1 MPWDSGC
8 AVRQISP
15 DFEHASVLNGKSFQ
29 VMTQTERV
37 LTMQHVTRWQIQPSL
52 KYDMLSFLSA
62 LTADPF
68 YLRYYQA
75 EYDLFASRFTVEVR
89 QALDDLRQKIKGA
102 GNLVG
107 PMLAYVFSIT
117 QDETPDA
124 LLLRLDD
131 PDPIKQFLIQRKS
144 EEQYGLFESVFDELR
159 VIFNFFRDVDFPGY
173 WLGEIEPRVRA
184 RIAEIEASL
193 PQYDIVPVVEQCLGF
208 ALPSDQVT
216 VYMIYFCR
224 PHGVSITGGCFLT
237 DIAYP
242 FSIVMQNAIHE
253 MMHPPYQWDNDTE
266 LRVALE
272 LLRQDAF
279 FMDKVENHN
288 PDFGYNSFEGLLEED
303 IVQALDQIICDHF
316 DVGHKDARTRFKRAD
331 DGIHVLAIVLYEHLR
346 ALDFVRSGRSIRA
359 VLLDLA
365 QEGFFSPGALQ
376 AAYDALYAD
385 FVEDP
390 ALAGL
395 R

>member
-1 MPWDSGC
+1 
-8 AVRQISP
+8 
-15 DFEHASVLNGKSFQ
+15 
-29 VMTQTERV
+29 
-37 LTMQHVTRWQIQPSL
+37 MQRVTRWHIQPSL

-68 YLRYYQA
+68 YLHYYQA
-75 EYDLFASRFTVEVR
+75 EYDLFAPRFTVEVR
-89 QALDDLRQKIKGA
+89 QALDDLRRKIKGA

-107 PMLAYVFSIT
+107 PMLAYMFSIS
-117 QDETPDA
+117 QDETLDA
-124 LLLRLDD
+124 LLARLDD
-131 PDPIKQFLIQRKS
+131 PGPIKQFITQRRG
-144 EEQYGLFESVFDELR
+144 EEDYGLFESVFDELR

-173 WLGEIEPRVRA
+173 WLAEIEPRVTA

-193 PQYDIVPVVEQCLGF
+193 SRYDIVPVIEQCLGF

-266 LRVALE
+266 LRAALE
-272 LLRQDAF
+272 PLRRDVF

-288 PDFGYNSFEGLLEED
+288 QDFGYNSFEGLLEED

-331 DGIHVLAIVLYEHLR
+331 DGIHVLAIVLYERLR
-346 ALDFVRSGRSIRA
+346 ALDFVRSGRSIRT

-385 FVEDP
+385 FVDDP

>member
-1 MPWDSGC
+1 
-8 AVRQISP
+8 
-15 DFEHASVLNGKSFQ
+15 
-29 VMTQTERV
+29 
-37 LTMQHVTRWQIQPSL
+37 MQRVTRWHIQPSL

-68 YLRYYQA
+68 YLHYYQA
-75 EYDLFASRFTVEVR
+75 EYDLFAPRFTVEVR

-107 PMLAYVFSIT
+107 PMLAYMFSIT
-117 QDETPDA
+117 HDENLDE
-124 LLLRLDD
+124 LLARLDD
-131 PDPIKQFLIQRKS
+131 PDPIKQFITHRRG
-144 EEQYGLFESVFDELR
+144 EEQYGLFESVFDGLR

-173 WLGEIEPRVRA
+173 WLTEIEPRVTA

-193 PQYDIVPVVEQCLGF
+193 SRYDIVPVIEQCLGF

-266 LRVALE
+266 LRAALE
-272 LLRQDAF
+272 PLRRDVF

-288 PDFGYNSFEGLLEED
+288 QDFGYNSFEGLLEED

-331 DGIHVLAIVLYEHLR
+331 DGIHVLAIVLYERLR
-346 ALDFVRSGRSIRA
+346 ALDFVRSGRSIRT

-385 FVEDP
+385 FVDDP